1 MTTGIR
7 PPVTP
12 APLSYSGGAA
22 VTPHDTNELPIYAK
36 ALYVGVAGDVKLTT
50 VDGSTATFKAPVGVL
65 PVTAKVVFSTGST
78 ATNIIAL
85 W

>member
-1 MTTGIR
+1 MTTGIKY
-7 PPVTP
+7 PITGSPD
-12 APLSYSGGAA
+12 SYRLGAA

-50 VDGSTATFKAPVGVL
+50 IDGSTITIKAIAGLL
-65 PVTAKVVFSTGST
+65 PVTAKVVFSTGTT
-78 ATNIIAL
+78 ATNIVAL